1 MCDPAATAVRLG
13 ETIRRERRARGLR
26 QDDLAL
32 AAGLGLRAIHDV
44 LVAEVDGVIAAALQL
59 DGHVGIASPFRPS
72 ADLLALLDLRAA
84 RDSEP
89 PRGRWDLSQRL
100 GLRAAPRS
108 RAA

>member
-1 MCDPAATAVRLG
+1 MIMSHTHPDHRS
-13 ETIRRERRARGLR
+13 TIVMRPARGS
-26 QDDLAL
+26 DAPAL
-32 AAGLGLRAIHDV
+32 ARLAELDSKRAPRGDV
-44 LVAEVDGVIAAALQL
+44 LVAEVDGAIAAALQL

-89 PRGRWDLSQRL
+89 PRGRWDLAQRL

>member
-1 MCDPAATAVRLG
+1 MIMSHTHPDPRS
-13 ETIRRERRARGLR
+13 TIVMRPASGS
-26 QDDLAL
+26 DAPAL
-32 AAGLGLRAIHDV
+32 ARLAELDSKRAPRGDV
-44 LVAEVDGVIAAALQL
+44 LVAEVDGAIAAALQL

>member
-1 MCDPAATAVRLG
+1 MSHTHPDHRS
-13 ETIRRERRARGLR
+13 TIVMRPARGS
-26 QDDLAL
+26 DAPAL
-32 AAGLGLRAIHDV
+32 ARLAELDSKRAPRGDI

-72 ADLLALLDLRAA
+72 ADLLALLELRAA

-89 PRGRWDLSQRL
+89 PRGRRHLTQRL
-100 GLRAAPRS
+100 ALRAAPYS